1 MIIFFSSECHQ
12 AQHISH
18 LLHRAKILRLITMI
32 MTLKQTRAYNGMP
45 NPGAI
50 WHRWKSEKRQKIL
63 MLQDALLRFHS
74 KEITIYYALSFN
86 FSLFLFID
94 LLHHPGLLQIL

>member
-50 WHRWKSEKRQKIL
+50 WHGW
-63 MLQDALLRFHS
+63 
-74 KEITIYYALSFN
+74 
-86 FSLFLFID
+86 
-94 LLHHPGLLQIL
+94 